1 MDHQEENVDDNI
13 NIRHAQPPPPP
24 SSSSSCYALLRDALN
39 NSDQLTAMISN
50 YSTSYNAVN
59 VGIVLPI
66 LQYSLS
72 ITKNNTDEPY
82 SSPRQFEVTSSVQS
96 TIISAIRLLQNNDN
110 GNNGEEEEEEQDSIV
125 ASSLLAGMIFGQLIG
140 GYLGDVLGKRKA
152 ILLVMILQIGGS
164 IGSACISTS
173 SMGLSALEQLAIW
186 RFILGIGAGG
196 VYPLAAVLAAESK
209 GDDDDDDDSLN
220 SVQLQNGGYS
230 PTSSVDDHDDDDDAN
245 YTTTMASESS
255 DEIASFR
262 RIALTFSTQG
272 IGFITV
278 PLIAYILLEF
288 RCNVDFIWRFLLGIG
303 ALPGF
308 VVLFLRLRQG
318 KRLRDKR
325 EKVEQSEANNLSDR
339 VVEDDSNENNNGE
352 NAVADSSKRNHSGS
366 VEMAPSST
374 DCSSPPPS
382 LLLSDSHDSN
392 ESQEPDNE
400 LALVEHS
407 YIESD
412 MEEAAN
418 YNELSRVSNQQQ
430 SPSLWESIANEPN
443 LCRKFAGTAG
453 TWFLFDVLFYGN
465 TLFEPLVLEAAFGSH
480 GDNDG
485 YSLLQTTVRDSL
497 MISLLSLPGYFVT
510 VAVIGKRTCGCCS
523 NRRSTSPNRCGFPS
537 CVPCH
542 QTPTFI
548 QMQGFLFMFI
558 LYLCIG
564 LFWVALSDIQ
574 WLLLLLYAASFF
586 FANYG
591 PNTTTFL
598 LPSVTYSK
606 NCRSTLN
613 GLSAAAGKLG
623 ALIGSAAFAPAAEEL
638 GESTVM
644 IFCGC
649 VSLLALVLTKVCVK
663 GINSGATL

>member
-1 MDHQEENVDDNI
+1 MDDHQEENVDDTS
-13 NIRHAQPPPPP
+13 HVVQPLQTT
-24 SSSSSCYALLRDALN
+24 SSCYALLRDALR

-66 LQYSLS
+66 LQYSLN
-72 ITKNNTDEPY
+72 IAKNNTDEPY
-82 SSPRQFEVTSSVQS
+82 TSPRQFEITSVQS
-96 TIISAIRLLQNNDN
+96 TILSVVRLLQNN
-110 GNNGEEEEEEQDSIV
+110 NNDEDEEEQDSIV

-152 ILLVMILQIGGS
+152 ILLVMILQISGS

-173 SMGLSALEQLAIW
+173 SMGLNVLEQLAIW

-209 GDDDDDDDSLN
+209 GDDDDDNDSTD
-220 SVQLQNGGYS
+220 SIHLQNGGYS
-230 PTSSVDDHDDDDDAN
+230 PTSSVDDDDDDDENAN
-245 YTTTMASESS
+245 HISFMASESG

-272 IGFITV
+272 LGFITV
-278 PLIAYILLEF
+278 PLIAYIMLEL

-308 VVLFLRLRQG
+308 VVLFLRLRQA
-318 KRLRDKR
+318 KRIRDKQAR
-325 EKVEQSEANNLSDR
+325 QDEANDLSDIIL
-339 VVEDDSNENNNGE
+339 EYSDENDTGE
-352 NAVADSSKRNHSGS
+352 NDVTEKSERAESGS

-374 DCSSPPPS
+374 ECSSSPPSS
-382 LLLSDSHDSN
+382 LLLNDSHDSQ
-392 ESQEPDNE
+392 ELQEPDNE

-418 YNELSRVSNQQQ
+418 YNEPPRISNQLQ
-430 SPSLWESIANEPN
+430 SPSLWESIASEPN
-443 LCRKFAGTAG
+443 LCRKFVGTAG

-465 TLFEPLVLEAAFGSH
+465 TLFEPLVLEAAFGSRN
-480 GDNDG
+480 GGNDG
-485 YSLLQTTVRDSL
+485 YLLLQTTVRDSL
-497 MISLLSLPGYFVT
+497 VISLLSLPGYFVT

-523 NRRSTSPNRCGFPS
+523 KHSSASSPNRCGFPS
-537 CVPCH
+537 CFPCY

-548 QMQGFLFMFI
+548 QMQGFLFMFF
-558 LYLCIG
+558 LYLSIG
-564 LFWVALSDIQ
+564 LFWVKLSNMQ

-623 ALIGSAAFAPAAEEL
+623 ALCGSAAFAPAAEEL
-638 GESTVM
+638 GESSVM
-644 IFCGC
+644 VFCGC
-649 VSLLALVLTKVCVK
+649 VSLLALILTKFCVK
-663 GINSGATL
+663 GSR

>member
-1 MDHQEENVDDNI
+1 
-13 NIRHAQPPPPP
+13 
-24 SSSSSCYALLRDALN
+24 
-39 NSDQLTAMISN
+39 
-50 YSTSYNAVN
+50 
-59 VGIVLPI
+59 
-66 LQYSLS
+66 
-72 ITKNNTDEPY
+72 
-82 SSPRQFEVTSSVQS
+82 
-96 TIISAIRLLQNNDN
+96 
-110 GNNGEEEEEEQDSIV
+110 
-125 ASSLLAGMIFGQLIG
+125 
-140 GYLGDVLGKRKA
+140 
-152 ILLVMILQIGGS
+152 
-164 IGSACISTS
+164 
-173 SMGLSALEQLAIW
+173 MGLNVLEQLAIW

-209 GDDDDDDDSLN
+209 GDDDDDNDSTD
-220 SVQLQNGGYS
+220 SIHLQNGGYS
-230 PTSSVDDHDDDDDAN
+230 PTSSVDDDDENAN
-245 YTTTMASESS
+245 HVSFMASESG

-272 IGFITV
+272 LGFITV
-278 PLIAYILLEF
+278 PLIAYILLEL

-308 VVLFLRLRQG
+308 VVLFLRLRQA
-318 KRLRDKR
+318 KRIRDKQAR
-325 EKVEQSEANNLSDR
+325 QDEANDLSDIIL
-339 VVEDDSNENNNGE
+339 DYSDENDTGE
-352 NAVADSSKRNHSGS
+352 NDVTEKSERAESGS

-374 DCSSPPPS
+374 ECSSSPPSS
-382 LLLSDSHDSN
+382 LLLNDSHDSQ
-392 ESQEPDNE
+392 ELQEPDNE

-418 YNELSRVSNQQQ
+418 YNEPHRISNQLQ
-430 SPSLWESIANEPN
+430 SPSLWESIASEPN
-443 LCRKFAGTAG
+443 LCRKFVGTAG

-480 GDNDG
+480 NGGNDG
-485 YSLLQTTVRDSL
+485 YLLLQTTVRDSL
-497 MISLLSLPGYFVT
+497 VISLLSLPGYFVT

-523 NRRSTSPNRCGFPS
+523 KHSSASSPNRCGFPS
-537 CVPCH
+537 CFPCY

-548 QMQGFLFMFI
+548 QMQGFLFMFF
-558 LYLCIG
+558 LYLSIG
-564 LFWVALSDIQ
+564 LFWVKLSNMQ

-623 ALIGSAAFAPAAEEL
+623 ALCGSAAFAPAAEEL
-638 GESTVM
+638 GESAVM

-649 VSLLALVLTKVCVK
+649 VSLLALILTKFCVK
-663 GINSGATL
+663 GSK

>member
-1 MDHQEENVDDNI
+1 MDDHQEENVDDTS
-13 NIRHAQPPPPP
+13 HVVQPLQTT
-24 SSSSSCYALLRDALN
+24 SSCYALLRDALR

-66 LQYSLS
+66 LQYSLN
-72 ITKNNTDEPY
+72 IAKNNTDEPY
-82 SSPRQFEVTSSVQS
+82 TSPRQFEITSVQS
-96 TIISAIRLLQNNDN
+96 TILSVVRLLQNN
-110 GNNGEEEEEEQDSIV
+110 NNDEDEEEQDSIV

-152 ILLVMILQIGGS
+152 ILLVMILQISGS

-173 SMGLSALEQLAIW
+173 SMGLNVLEQLAIW

-209 GDDDDDDDSLN
+209 GDDDDDNDSTD
-220 SVQLQNGGYS
+220 SIHLQNGGYS
-230 PTSSVDDHDDDDDAN
+230 PTSSVDDDDDDDENAN
-245 YTTTMASESS
+245 HISFMASESG

-272 IGFITV
+272 LGFITV
-278 PLIAYILLEF
+278 PLIAYILLEL

-308 VVLFLRLRQG
+308 VVLFLRLRQA
-318 KRLRDKR
+318 KRIRDKQAR
-325 EKVEQSEANNLSDR
+325 QDEANDLSDIIL
-339 VVEDDSNENNNGE
+339 DYSDENDTGE
-352 NAVADSSKRNHSGS
+352 NDVTEKSERAESGS

-374 DCSSPPPS
+374 ECSSSPPSS
-382 LLLSDSHDSN
+382 LLLNDSH
-392 ESQEPDNE
+392 ESQELQEPDNE

-412 MEEAAN
+412 REEAAN
-418 YNELSRVSNQQQ
+418 YNESHRISNQLQ
-430 SPSLWESIANEPN
+430 SPSLWESIASEPN
-443 LCRKFAGTAG
+443 LCRKFVGTAG

-465 TLFEPLVLEAAFGSH
+465 TLFEPLVLEAAFGSRN
-480 GDNDG
+480 GGNDG

-497 MISLLSLPGYFVT
+497 VISLLSLPGYFVT

-523 NRRSTSPNRCGFPS
+523 KHSSASSPNRCGFPS
-537 CVPCH
+537 CFPCY

-548 QMQGFLFMFI
+548 QMQGFLFMFF
-558 LYLCIG
+558 LYLSIG
-564 LFWVALSDIQ
+564 LFWVKLSNMQ

-623 ALIGSAAFAPAAEEL
+623 ALCGSAAFAPAAEEL
-638 GESTVM
+638 GESSVM
-644 IFCGC
+644 VFCGC
-649 VSLLALVLTKVCVK
+649 VSLLALILTKFCVK
-663 GINSGATL
+663 GSR

>member
-1 MDHQEENVDDNI
+1 MDHQEENVDDTS
-13 NIRHAQPPPPP
+13 HVVQPLQTT
-24 SSSSSCYALLRDALN
+24 SSCYALLRDALR

-66 LQYSLS
+66 LQYSLDVA
-72 ITKNNTDEPY
+72 KNNTDEPY
-82 SSPRQFEVTSSVQS
+82 TSPRQFEITSVQS
-96 TIISAIRLLQNNDN
+96 TFLSVVRVLQNNN
-110 GNNGEEEEEEQDSIV
+110 NNNGEDEEEADSIV

-152 ILLVMILQIGGS
+152 ILLVMILQISGS

-173 SMGLSALEQLAIW
+173 STGLNVLEQLAIW

-209 GDDDDDDDSLN
+209 GDDDDDSSDSIH
-220 SVQLQNGGYS
+220 LQNGGYS
-230 PTSSVDDHDDDDDAN
+230 PTSSVDDDDDDENAN
-245 YTTTMASESS
+245 HISFMASESS

-278 PLIAYILLEF
+278 PLIAYILLQL

-308 VVLFLRLRQG
+308 VVMFLRLRQA
-318 KRLRDKR
+318 KRMRDKQAAR
-325 EKVEQSEANNLSDR
+325 CEANNLSDTI
-339 VVEDDSNENNNGE
+339 VDCSDENNTGE
-352 NAVADSSKRNHSGS
+352 NDVTEKSQMAESSGS

-374 DCSSPPPS
+374 DCSSSPPS
-382 LLLSDSHDSN
+382 SLVLNNSHDSQ

-400 LALVEHS
+400 LALVDHS

-412 MEEAAN
+412 MEGAVN
-418 YNELSRVSNQQQ
+418 YNEPPRILNQSQ
-430 SPSLWESIANEPN
+430 SPSLWESVANEPD
-443 LCRKFAGTAG
+443 LFRKFAGTAG

-480 GDNDG
+480 AGNDG

-523 NRRSTSPNRCGFPS
+523 KRSSVSPNRCGFPS
-537 CVPCH
+537 CFPCY

-548 QMQGFLFMFI
+548 QMQGFLLMFI
-558 LYLCIG
+558 LYLSIG
-564 LFWVALSDIQ
+564 LFWVKLASIQ

-623 ALIGSAAFAPAAEEL
+623 ALCGSAAFAPAAEEL

-649 VSLLALVLTKVCVK
+649 VSLLALVLTKFCVK
-663 GINSGATL
+663 GSK